1 MILLSYISIC
11 EIIIDIAMH
20 EMSIAINIVDIA
32 VDTARKSAAK
42 KINEIV
48 VDLGTLAGIIPDSLL
63 FCYDSACKD
72 TMAEGSRLKLNII
85 PAMAVCDSCHHE
97 FEADSPVPM
106 CPKCENFVLQVS
118 GGRELKIKSINVD

>member
-1 MILLSYISIC
+1 MAILPYISIC

-32 VDTARKSAAK
+32 VDTALKSDAK

-48 VDLGTLAGIIPDSLL
+48 VDIGRLAGIIPESLL

-72 TMAEGSRLKLNII
+72 TIAEGSQLKLNII
-85 PAMAVCDSCHHE
+85 QAKAVCDSCGFE
-97 FEADSPVPM
+97 FDADSPVPL
-106 CPKCENFVLQVS
+106 CPKCDDFVLRVN

>member
-1 MILLSYISIC
+1 LAILPYISVC
-11 EIIIDIAMH
+11 EIIIVTNMH

-32 VDTARKSAAK
+32 VDTARKSSAK

-48 VDLGTLAGIIPDSLL
+48 VDIGRLAGIIPDSLL

-72 TMAEGSRLKLNII
+72 TIAEGSQLKLNII
-85 PAMAVCDSCHHE
+85 QAKAVCDSCGHE
-97 FEADSPVPM
+97 FDADSPVPL
-106 CPKCENFVLQVS
+106 CPKCENLVLQVS